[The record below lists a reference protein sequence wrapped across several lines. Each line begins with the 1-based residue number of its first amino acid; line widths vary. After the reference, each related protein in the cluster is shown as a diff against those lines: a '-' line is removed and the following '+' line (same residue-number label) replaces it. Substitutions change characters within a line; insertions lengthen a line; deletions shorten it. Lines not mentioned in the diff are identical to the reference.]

1 MADNNVFISGVAED
15 AFGSIPKWATQA
27 TAEDIETLL
36 VKILGIQTKA
46 LSQMLKTATSAGT
59 TLSAKDIKEANIEIE
74 KLAKS
79 AKKEYEE
86 ETKKRK
92 REKDQDKKES
102 DTDTKKIA
110 QSRLLTMVTGLL
122 TSAGKKIL
130 GIQKQYF
137 ETSED
142 LFKSGVNLLRNS
154 DSQSSSLLSL
164 NQIISLTGLRL
175 EVFQKVV
182 EKYSSSI
189 NAIGITKFAK
199 TLSQSTTKL
208 VALGYNSEQQAELIG
223 TLIESESSYADI
235 RGKSTKDLADDAV
248 RLGGQLT
255 RLSLLTGQ
263 SAAQLQENLMA
274 LSKNTDSAVV
284 SAVYGEKAA
293 ERMNV
298 FASSFKDA
306 DVGKM
311 FQTLAATDSPAITK
325 AFQAMA
331 KAGGAPMAETFVDIA
346 TRARDGAISA
356 QEANKRATEAAM
368 SVGSETL
375 QTLQRNAAAGVE
387 GSQEFLE
394 TLTKLR
400 AQGNQTSK
408 ATEKQVDAA
417 IEAQASLSRFSTALA
432 TTSSLA
438 QRTFPLLE
446 SQVDAASHAIEM
458 FNKTVTAGTDLFSST
473 TRSWVGVGAEV
484 IAVLAGAIIMF
495 GKLKG
500 VLGTILEA
508 AGRGG
513 AGSSAAGSGK
523 GKWLGRVGKGIA
535 GGVGGVV
542 AGLGLDYATDQ
553 LEKSGH
559 TTAAAATDIASS
571 AASMAGTGAL
581 IGSVIPG
588 IGTAVGAIVGAVG
601 GAGYGVYNNWSKIST
616 PKQSS
621 IDSPSA
627 VPPTSSK
634 DSPASTNAP
643 TSSVLDSGTD
653 KTARTPDINN
663 TLSYQNAL
671 LVQILE
677 STQAL
682 VSVNRDIL
690 KYSKVHS

>member
-1 MADNNVFISGVAED
+1 MADNNVFITGVAEGALD
-15 AFGSIPKWATQA
+15 SIPKWATQA
-27 TAEDIETLL
+27 TAEDIEQLL
-36 VKILGIQTKA
+36 SKILGIQTKA
-46 LSQMLKTATSAGT
+46 LSQMSKAAAGT
-59 TLSAKDIKEANIEIE
+59 GTSPSSKDIKDANDEIE
-74 KLAKS
+74 KLAKNL
-79 AKKEYEE
+79 KKANDEDS
-86 ETKKRK
+86 KKRK
-92 REKDQDKKES
+92 REKDQDKQER
-102 DTDTKKIA
+102 DADTKKIA
-110 QSRLLTMVTGLL
+110 QSKLLTMVTGLL
-122 TSAGKKIL
+122 TSAGNKIL

-154 DSQSSSLLSL
+154 DSQSSSMLSL

-208 VALGYNSEQQAELIG
+208 IALGYNSEQQAELIG

-263 SAAQLQENLMA
+263 SAAKLQENLVS
-274 LSKNTDSAVV
+274 LSKNTDSTVV

-293 ERMNV
+293 ERLNV

-306 DVGKM
+306 DIGVM
-311 FQTLAATDSPAITK
+311 FQKLGAAIQPTITK
-325 AFQAMA
+325 TFQALA
-331 KAGGAPMAETFVDIA
+331 QAGEAPLAEEFTRIA
-346 TRARDGAISA
+346 VAARDGSISA
-356 QEANKRATEAAM
+356 QQAQKQTTELAQRIN
-368 SVGSETL
+368 SSTL
-375 QTLQRNAAAGVE
+375 QQLALFSDKGVE
-387 GSQEFLE
+387 GATE
-394 TLTKLR
+394 TLNVITKLR
-400 AQGNQTSK
+400 SQGNQTSQ

-417 IEAQASLSRFSTALA
+417 IEAQASLSRFSTAMNVTA
-432 TTSSLA
+432 SLA

-446 SQVDAASHAIEM
+446 SQVNAASYAIEM
-458 FNKTVTAGTDLFSST
+458 FNKTVTTGTDLFSAS
-473 TRSWVGVGAEV
+473 TRSWVGIGAEV
-484 IAVLAGAIIMF
+484 AAVLIGAVVIF
-495 GKLKG
+495 GKVKS
-500 VLGTILEA
+500 VLGLIGEV
-508 AGRGG
+508 GG
-513 AGSSAAGSGK
+513 GVISS
-523 GKWLGRVGKGIA
+523 LGRLAKGF
-535 GGVGGVV
+535 GVV
-542 AGLGLDYATDQ
+542 GAAFAGFELGD
-553 LEKSGH
+553 KV
-559 TTAAAATDIASS
+559 IA
-571 AASMAGTGAL
+571 
-581 IGSVIPG
+581 PG
-588 IGTAVGAIVGAVG
+588 IDWLLSKSTGKETSLGGEIYDLFNKGPDINGPTPINQSRKSQSAVT
-601 GAGYGVYNNWSKIST
+601 T
-616 PKQSS
+616 PG
-621 IDSPSA
+621 A
-627 VPPTSSK
+627 VPPTGSK
-634 DSPASTNAP
+634 DSAASTNAP